1 MRRRSFKR
9 RVDGFVL
16 LLALSC
22 WLAGCNKDTPN
33 QPAMVQPTL
42 SSIQANILNPKC
54 AMQGCHVTGGLA
66 PFSLETAN
74 SFVTLVNA
82 TSAYGNP
89 KLMRVKPNA
98 ALNSSLYLKVIGDPA
113 TGGPSAR
120 MPLSLGALTVTEVN
134 AIRDWINA
142 GALFDGTTAPVNTV
156 QIIQP
161 TNPTV
166 QVGGTL
172 DLDARAFDTNNNIVP
187 ATFSWSSTPTNVAT
201 VDPASGVVTGV
212 SVGSATI
219 TASTGGK
226 SAALAVTVAPAPAL
240 QATLS
245 SIQANIFT
253 PKCVNAGCHPGG
265 GAPMS
270 LQSGVSFGALV
281 GVNSAYAR
289 LRVAPGNAA
298 NSVLYLK
305 VIGDN
310 TVGRIMPLVGGP
322 LSKTETDS
330 IAAWINRGALN
341 N

>member
-1 MRRRSFKR
+1 MHKRSFKR
-9 RVDGFVL
+9 RVDGLFL
-16 LLALSC
+16 LLGLSC
-22 WLAGCNKDTPN
+22 WLAGCGNDTPN
-33 QPAMVQPTL
+33 QPGTLQPTL
-42 SSIQANILNPKC
+42 SSIQSNIFNLKC

-66 PFSLETAN
+66 PMSLETAN

-82 TSAYGNP
+82 TSLYGNP
-89 KLMRVKPNA
+89 KLMRVKPND
-98 ALNSSLYLKVIGDPA
+98 ALNSALYLKIIGDPA
-113 TGGPSAR
+113 VGGPSAR
-120 MPLSLGALTVTEVN
+120 MPLSLGALTTAEVN

-142 GALFDGTTAPVNTV
+142 GALFDGTSAPVNTV
-156 QIIQP
+156 QIIRP
-161 TNPTV
+161 ANRTV

-172 DLDARAFDTNNNIVP
+172 DLDVRAFDVNNNIVP
-187 ATFSWSSTPTNVAT
+187 ATFSWSSSPAGVAT
-201 VDPASGVVTGV
+201 VNPTNGVVTGV

-219 TASTGGK
+219 TASVGGK
-226 SAALAVTVAPAPAL
+226 SDTLAITVAPAPAL

-270 LQSGVSFGALV
+270 LQSGASFAALV

-289 LRVAPGNAA
+289 PRVAPENAA

-310 TVGRIMPLVGGP
+310 TVGRLMPLVGGP
-322 LSKTETDS
+322 LSQTETDS

>member
-1 MRRRSFKR
+1 MHKRSFPR
-9 RVDGFVL
+9 RVDGFFL
-16 LLALSC
+16 LLGLSC
-22 WLAGCNKDTPN
+22 WMAGCGSDTPN
-33 QPAMVQPTL
+33 QPVNLQPTL
-42 SSIQANILNPKC
+42 SSIQSNIFNFKC
-54 AMQGCHVTGGLA
+54 AMRGCHVTGGLA
-66 PFSLETAN
+66 PMSLETAN

-89 KLMRVKPNA
+89 KLMRVKPND

-120 MPLSLGALTVTEVN
+120 MPLSLSSLTAVEVN

-142 GALFDGTTAPVNTV
+142 GALFDGTVAPVNTV
-156 QIIQP
+156 QITP
-161 TNPTV
+161 PMNGTV

-172 DLDARAFDTNNNIVP
+172 DLDARAFDANNNIVP
-187 ATFSWSSTPTNVAT
+187 ATFSWSSSTTGIATVNPTN
-201 VDPASGVVTGV
+201 GVVSGV
-212 SVGSATI
+212 SVGPVTI
-219 TASTGGK
+219 TASAGGK
-226 SAALAVTVAPAPAL
+226 SDTLAVTVSPAPAL

-270 LQSGVSFGALV
+270 LQNGASFAALV

-310 TVGRIMPLVGGP
+310 TVGRLMPLVGGP

>member
-1 MRRRSFKR
+1 
-9 RVDGFVL
+9 
-16 LLALSC
+16 
-22 WLAGCNKDTPN
+22 
-33 QPAMVQPTL
+33 
-42 SSIQANILNPKC
+42 
-54 AMQGCHVTGGLA
+54 MQGCHVTGGLA

-82 TSAYGNP
+82 TSSYGNP
-89 KLMRVKPNA
+89 KLMRVKPND
-98 ALNSSLYLKVIGDPA
+98 ALNSSLYLKIIGDAA

-120 MPLSLGALTVTEVN
+120 MPLSLGSLTQVEVN
-134 AIRDWINA
+134 AIRDWINT
-142 GALFDGTTAPVNTV
+142 GALFDGTAAPVNTV
-156 QIIQP
+156 QITQP
-161 TNPTV
+161 MTTTV

-172 DLDARAFDTNNNIVP
+172 DLDARAFDANNNLVP
-187 ATFSWSSTPTNVAT
+187 ATISWSSNPTSIAT
-201 VDPASGVVTGV
+201 VDPASGVVSGV

-219 TASTGGK
+219 TASAGGK

-240 QATLS
+240 QATLN

-253 PKCVNAGCHPGG
+253 PKCAIAGCHVAGG

-270 LQSGVSFGALV
+270 LANGASFGTLV
-281 GVNSAYAR
+281 GVNSNAYAR
-289 LRVAPGNAA
+289 PRVAPGNAA

-310 TVGRIMPLVGGP
+310 TVGRLMPLAGGP

-330 IAAWINRGALN
+330 IAAWINQGALN